1 MKTTAKR
8 TGAMISVAAYALTLC
23 TGLGFIFGKSAF
35 ADTTPANEGLT
46 YFYEGLK
53 YNPRATRFYN
63 AFEKLD
69 QNGSFKKNEVDFNIL
84 ENGITVAEDIKNY
97 VEDGNS
103 KLPVAF
109 SAGRDAFLMDNPDIF
124 YADIF
129 GVSISAGV
137 QNGNYVAFLD
147 TSRTDTLYLGHLDTE
162 EKVNSAIAQYEAK
175 LTEVVNGAK
184 AAGDDAKTQ
193 IEYVNKYISDNVE
206 YDFCT
211 TPDGYLPEADYI
223 DTSYGALVN
232 GKAICGGYAKAFKA
246 VLDRL
251 NIPCVCVQGYSCS
264 STSSNYVA
272 HMWNAVKLDGQW
284 YAVDPTWNDTAGKN
298 DWLFLGQKAIS
309 RDHVEDPVISSS
321 GYELKYPALKPY
333 NYGNDTDDNGMS
345 IKGEYSDNPDGN
357 GKVCKL
363 TVVYDGMGAKK
374 LEQQGKYLAARLGDK
389 LEDGTI
395 KWSGWCNFAIMADF
409 IFPGAFSYD
418 DKGSYVYLY
427 ANTEYFQFALIDY
440 APDKQDPLGSTYP
453 DKPEFGDLAGKPC
466 YYMYDEIKL
475 TEEHISQPSTPYQNE
490 GYGSYIPAPGANV
503 TPTNTGTLKVDGTY
517 SMKFVYTDTLVLAE
531 GKTIEDVELNI
542 ETTRGNDTVRDNVEV
557 IDFKWDGDKTITFTF
572 KPSRMFIHNGTGYY
586 FTPTNLVGKRSNKT
600 PDPVYYTFSGKN
612 VVCSKIFNDGRLY
625 INAYGTPNILDTSNL
640 AVNDFKDENG
650 NYYAKNQ
657 RSQLLLVA
665 DKTGNKKTETM
676 LDMLETE
683 EDIAKDDIVTT
694 ATYEISLQLCG
705 VVQTVPNGSYMQVAF
720 GFPEGFSPDDEGT
733 TFKIYHYKHDN
744 KGNITGVE
752 EIPVIVTQYGLI
764 AKVTSFSP
772 FTVVQVKKSAVT
784 ENQTKS
790 VYASVV
796 GNGGSIDKS
805 GINVI
810 DGDEITYNITAQEGY
825 QLDKIMLNGE
835 ALKNVTKDTTAITLT
850 KDQLAEG
857 NTLEVSFIRCSAA
870 ENYSAKGIE
879 IKTPNTIVLNAAD
892 ISADFAT
899 PESGSS
905 TAVIVTCSV
914 LAFVL
919 AGSALAIYIAVVKTR
934 PAKRRR

>member
-1 MKTTAKR
+1 
-8 TGAMISVAAYALTLC
+8 
-23 TGLGFIFGKSAF
+23 
-35 ADTTPANEGLT
+35 
-46 YFYEGLK
+46 
-53 YNPRATRFYN
+53 
-63 AFEKLD
+63 
-69 QNGSFKKNEVDFNIL
+69 
-84 ENGITVAEDIKNY
+84 
-97 VEDGNS
+97 
-103 KLPVAF
+103 
-109 SAGRDAFLMDNPDIF
+109 
-124 YADIF
+124 
-129 GVSISAGV
+129 
-137 QNGNYVAFLD
+137 
-147 TSRTDTLYLGHLDTE
+147 
-162 EKVNSAIAQYEAK
+162 
-175 LTEVVNGAK
+175 
-184 AAGDDAKTQ
+184 
-193 IEYVNKYISDNVE
+193 
-206 YDFCT
+206 
-211 TPDGYLPEADYI
+211 
-223 DTSYGALVN
+223 
-232 GKAICGGYAKAFKA
+232 
-246 VLDRL
+246 
-251 NIPCVCVQGYSCS
+251 
-264 STSSNYVA
+264 
-272 HMWNAVKLDGQW
+272 
-284 YAVDPTWNDTAGKN
+284 
-298 DWLFLGQKAIS
+298 
-309 RDHVEDPVISSS
+309 
-321 GYELKYPALKPY
+321 
-333 NYGNDTDDNGMS
+333 
-345 IKGEYSDNPDGN
+345 
-357 GKVCKL
+357 
-363 TVVYDGMGAKK
+363 
-374 LEQQGKYLAARLGDK
+374 
-389 LEDGTI
+389 
-395 KWSGWCNFAIMADF
+395 
-409 IFPGAFSYD
+409 
-418 DKGSYVYLY
+418 
-427 ANTEYFQFALIDY
+427 
-440 APDKQDPLGSTYP
+440 
-453 DKPEFGDLAGKPC
+453 
-466 YYMYDEIKL
+466 
-475 TEEHISQPSTPYQNE
+475 
-490 GYGSYIPAPGANV
+490 
-503 TPTNTGTLKVDGTY
+503 
-517 SMKFVYTDTLVLAE
+517 
-531 GKTIEDVELNI
+531 
-542 ETTRGNDTVRDNVEV
+542 
-557 IDFKWDGDKTITFTF
+557 
-572 KPSRMFIHNGTGYY
+572 MFIHNGTGYY

-683 EDIAKDDIVTT
+683 DGIAKDDIVTT

-835 ALKNVTKDTTAITLT
+835 ALENVTKDTTAITLT

-870 ENYSAKGIE
+870 ENYSANGIE